1 MEQAESHGARDLI
14 VRVAVGCIRV
24 YRVTVSPMLVGTCRY
39 VPSCSH
45 YAEQAILRFGV
56 VRGGWL
62 ALARLARCNPF
73 HAGGYD
79 PVPDRPVD

>member
-1 MEQAESHGARDLI
+1 MEQAGPRGARGLI
-14 VRVAVGCIRV
+14 VRAAVACIRA
-24 YRVTVSPMLVGTCRY
+24 YRVAVSPMLMGTCRY

-56 VRGGWL
+56 LRGGWL

-79 PVPDRPVD
+79 PVPERTAD